1 MIARLRGTLE
11 EKSKDRIIVDVQ
23 GVGYGLLVP
32 DTVLRRLPELG
43 DPVVLHVYT
52 HVREDQISLFG
63 FLSRLEQDVF
73 EILLSASG
81 VGPKL
86 AISILSGLEAIQVLE
101 GIVQSNKTL
110 FSGLPGVG
118 KKTVEKLF
126 VEIREKAE
134 KRLQLERGEAMIDK
148 SRIGSLPKT
157 GPAWGEDLQQ
167 ALLALGYKDAD
178 VRAVLRNLFQE
189 ADRFSHFD
197 EALKFALQLLSG
209 GGMKMRGTA

>member
-11 EKSKDRIIVDVQ
+11 EKSKEQVIVDVQ

-32 DTVLRRLPELG
+32 EMVLRRLPEIG

-86 AISILSGLEAIQVLE
+86 AISILSGLEAVQVLE
-101 GIVQSNKTL
+101 GIVHGNKAL
-110 FSGLPGVG
+110 FSGLSGVG

-134 KRLQLERGEAMIDK
+134 KRLQLERGETTEK
-148 SRIGSLPKT
+148 SRPNSLPQN

-167 ALLALGYKDAD
+167 ALLALGYKEND
-178 VRAVLRNLFQE
+178 VRVVLKHLYQE
-189 ADRFSHFD
+189 QDRFPQFD
-197 EALKFALQLLSG
+197 EALKFALQILSG
-209 GGMKMRGTA
+209 GPMKIRGTA